1 MQCYV
6 SDEIKW
12 IIKYHHFKDDKIQN
26 DLVVVNLV
34 VVNLVVII
42 IIIIYFYYLIHLI
55 HSFDYLTFHWCIIL
69 AWKWNVIKCNEM

>member
-34 VVNLVVII
+34 VVDSVVII
-42 IIIIYFYYLIHLI
+42 IITNFYYLIHLI
-55 HSFDYLTFHWCIIL
+55 HSFDYLTFHWYNIIL
-69 AWKWNVIKCNEM
+69 ARKWQVM